1 MNLVRLWIN
10 VTEYRRGNHEWTIQR
25 NRLHLGSLDT
35 GRRKSKLSTRINTKN
50 SNMAPT
56 KTSGS
61 ESKCSRLFYPFYQK
75 KLEIAKQSSF
85 SCNISIFYPLTFNT
99 DERRVGIP
107 LIDLAP
113 PYLYG
118 CPNLVPRFPTTYG
131 IIVFSELRWEMFVR
145 FVDIG
150 GNFDH
155 HSLKLYLHSFK
166 SVGFSVL

>member
-1 MNLVRLWIN
+1 MLYEFSQIMNKR
-10 VTEYRRGNHEWTIQR
+10 YRIPTRQSRMDHPEKPASFGFTRH
-25 NRLHLGSLDT
+25 
-35 GRRKSKLSTRINTKN
+35 GRRKSKLSTRNNTKN

-131 IIVFSELRWEMFVR
+131 IIVFSELR
-145 FVDIG
+145 
-150 GNFDH
+150 
-155 HSLKLYLHSFK
+155 
-166 SVGFSVL
+166 

>member
-1 MNLVRLWIN
+1 MLLFLVLILVLNFDFLRPVSSEPKWSRFLWMVHSWLPRRYSITFIHNL
-10 VTEYRRGNHEWTIQR
+10 
-25 NRLHLGSLDT
+25 
-35 GRRKSKLSTRINTKN
+35 TKFI
-50 SNMAPT
+50 
-56 KTSGS
+56 KHIII

-150 GNFDH
+150 G
-155 HSLKLYLHSFK
+155 
-166 SVGFSVL
+166 SVLNVRG